1 MLRAARVTID
11 NAARAAD
18 TVAAPEATEVPTM
31 RDASEHALIPILKR
45 QLVERQIDRREFL
58 RYATLL
64 GMSAPAAYA
73 FAGRITGQ
81 PLVAPAAAQNLPR
94 GGTLRLGMR
103 CQDLKSP
110 HTYSWVESS
119 NSARQVLDYLT
130 VTGVDNVTRPGLVDK
145 WEASPDLKTWTL
157 KVRRSVKWH
166 NGRQFNA
173 DDVIWNLKHAL
184 DPKTGSSMVGLM
196 KGFLLDEFETGDK
209 DDKGNPKKS
218 TRLWDANAI
227 QKVDAFTVRLNGK
240 TAQLA
245 IPEQLFHYP
254 MLIQDPAENGEFKVG
269 SNGTGAFTL
278 VESEVGRRQVLKAR
292 KDYWGGGPYLDEIQF
307 IDLGDDPAA
316 AVSALASKQVDGL
329 YAADIVQ
336 LDALQKLPHVQM
348 YQVTTAYTATARVQ
362 PVKPF
367 DDKRVRQALR
377 YAIDSNVILQISHKG
392 LGQVGE
398 HHHVSPVHPE
408 YAKLVPF
415 QRDVAKARRLLA
427 EAGYSSGIDT
437 EIICRPQPGWEL
449 LAVQAMVEQWKDAGI
464 RVKINVMPSTQ
475 YWEVWT
481 KVPFGFTTWAHRP
494 LGVMSLALAYRSGVP
509 WNESKYSNPE
519 FDRLLSLAEGTIDVA
534 ARREVMAQL
543 EKILQDDGPI
553 VQPVWR
559 AIFTFLDKRVQGFKA
574 HPTLYIFG
582 HQLAITT

>member
-1 MLRAARVTID
+1 MR
-11 NAARAAD
+11 NAD
-18 TVAAPEATEVPTM
+18 
-31 RDASEHALIPILKR
+31 EHVLIPTLKR
-45 QLVERQIDRREFL
+45 QLADGEIDRREFL
-58 RYATLL
+58 RYAVLL
-64 GMSAPAAYA
+64 GMSVSAANA
-73 FAGRITGQ
+73 VARSITGQ
-81 PLVAPAAAQNLPR
+81 SLVTPAAAQSLPR

-110 HTYSWVESS
+110 HTYSWVESA
-119 NSARQVLDYLT
+119 NSARQVLDYLAI
-130 VTGVDNVTRPGLVDK
+130 TGPDNITRPGLIEK

-157 KVRRSVKWH
+157 RVRRGVKWH
-166 NGRQFNA
+166 NGRQFTA
-173 DDVIWNLKHAL
+173 DDVIWNLKHVL
-184 DPKTGSSMVGLM
+184 DPKTGSSVLGLM
-196 KGFLLDEFETGDK
+196 KGFLLDEVDTGDK

-227 QKVDAFTVRLNGK
+227 QKVDAYTVRLNGK

-254 MLIQDPAENGEFKVG
+254 LLILDPTDNGEFKVG

-292 KDYWGGGPYLDEIQF
+292 KDYWGGGPYVDELHF

-329 YAADIVQ
+329 YAADITQ

-348 YQVTTAYTATARVQ
+348 YQVPTAYTATARVQ

-377 YAIDSNVILQISHKG
+377 YAIDSNVILQIAHKG

-408 YAKLVPF
+408 YAKLPMF
-415 QRDVAKARRLLA
+415 QRDVARAKRLLA
-427 EAGYSSGIDT
+427 EAGYPNGLDT
-437 EIICRPQPGWEL
+437 EIACKPQPGWEL
-449 LAVQAMVEQWKDAGI
+449 LAVQAMVEQWKEAGI

-475 YWEVWT
+475 YWEIWT
-481 KVPFGFTTWAHRP
+481 KTPFGFTTWAHRP
-494 LGVMSLALAYRSGVP
+494 LGVMSLALAYRTGVP

-519 FDRLLSLAEGTIDVA
+519 FDRLLGMAEGTIDVA
-534 ARREVMAQL
+534 ARREMMAQL
-543 EKILQDDGPI
+543 EKILQEDGPI

-559 AIFTFLDKRVQGFKA
+559 AIFTFMDKRVQGFKV

-582 HQLAITT
+582 HQLAIST

>member
-18 TVAAPEATEVPTM
+18 TVAALRRLEVPTM
-31 RDASEHALIPILKR
+31 REVSEHALIPTLKR

-58 RYATLL
+58 RYATFL

-196 KGFLLDEFETGDK
+196 KGFLLEEFETGDK
-209 DDKGNPKKS
+209 DDNDSRAALP
-218 TRLWDANAI
+218 LPDA
-227 QKVDAFTVRLNGK
+227 
-240 TAQLA
+240 
-245 IPEQLFHYP
+245 H
-254 MLIQDPAENGEFKVG
+254 QDPAENGEFKVG

-292 KDYWGGGPYLDEIQF
+292 KEPYWGGGPYLDQIEF

-377 YAIDSNVILQISHKG
+377 YAIDSNVILQIAHKG
-392 LGQVGE
+392 FGQAGE

-415 QRDVAKARRLLA
+415 QRDVAKAKRLLA
-427 EAGYSSGIDT
+427 EAGYPNGIDT

-494 LGVMSLALAYRSGVP
+494 LGVMSLALAYRTGVP

-559 AIFTFLDKRVQGFKA
+559 AIFTFHDKHVQGFRA

-582 HQLAITT
+582 HQLAITA